1 MNDNTE
7 KNQFV
12 TSELLSKGYGIIPKT
27 VMTDKRLTVEA
38 KAIYAYL
45 ASYSGTGMVS
55 YPSTDLM
62 LDHLGMS
69 VNRYLKHRKL
79 LEEHGYLTI
88 KRKKID
94 NLLSKNYYYLNNEP
108 SRCIHFRD
116 IDARHIENQYAN
128 SNSFKN
134 NRKELSTSK
143 KNEKEE
149 TEKNKKECKTNVY
162 KEITDYLN
170 DKAGRN
176 FSYKN
181 KSTQSQINGRMSEG
195 RTVDDFKAV
204 IDLKV
209 EQWGNDDK
217 MKNYLRPATLFAP
230 TNFENYINEALT
242 TASKKKSNLPSD
254 APSMKSFDLDEF

>member
-1 MNDNTE
+1 MNDNKKSYYAIIPADVRYDKKLTPNA
-7 KNQFV
+7 K
-12 TSELLSKGYGIIPKT
+12 LLYGEITALCNEKGYCWAGNEYFAELYEVSKETISRWISDLIKCGYLTREIVYKEGTKQII
-27 VMTDKRLTVEA
+27 
-38 KAIYAYL
+38 
-45 ASYSGTGMVS
+45 
-55 YPSTDLM
+55 
-62 LDHLGMS
+62 
-69 VNRYLKHRKL
+69 NRYLRINQHPIDEKINTPIDENVKDNNTL
-79 LEEHGYLTI
+79 INNTINSVEQPLEE
-88 KRKKID
+88 
-94 NLLSKNYYYLNNEP
+94 S
-108 SRCIHFRD
+108 
-116 IDARHIENQYAN
+116 
-128 SNSFKN
+128 
-134 NRKELSTSK
+134 
-143 KNEKEE
+143 
-149 TEKNKKECKTNVY
+149 KTNVY
-162 KEITDYLN
+162 KEIISYLN

-242 TASKKKSNLPSD
+242 TASKEKSNLPPD